1 MGAGIAQLAAAAGHP
16 VLLYDAWDG
25 AAEKGRA
32 RIAKGLEGL
41 VKRGRMT
48 EAESAAIMARIA
60 VVTNPEAFAGAA
72 LAIEAVVED
81 LEVKRKLF
89 AQLEAVMGDDAIL
102 ATNTSYLDPNA
113 IAEGNP
119 AQVVGYTTA
128 LPRDVPVV
136 AGGGP
141 EADSNRTRVEIVPLE
156 VGKAAIYRMPQVL
169 EASRGNLTVGE
180 IERDLPFLPK
190 RYFAIYDV
198 PSAKLRGEHAHRACH
213 QFLICLKG
221 ACRALLDDGEN
232 RQEVL
237 LSRPDVGL
245 YLPPMIW
252 GTQYDYT
259 RDAVLLVFASHSYDN
274 ADYIRDYETFRAAL
288 DAAR

>member
-1 MGAGIAQLAAAAGHP
+1 MTAAGPGIGPDVSHGQNVRIEAGVTIGRGTVLSDTEASPIVLHSGARIGAGAVIAAG
-16 VLLYDAWDG
+16 VEIGRGAQVRDG
-25 AAEKGRA
+25 A
-32 RIAKGLEGL
+32 
-41 VKRGRMT
+41 
-48 EAESAAIMARIA
+48 
-60 VVTNPEAFAGAA
+60 VVLNSIP
-72 LAIEAVVED
+72 
-81 LEVKRKLF
+81 
-89 AQLEAVMGDDAIL
+89 
-102 ATNTSYLDPNA
+102 PNA

-180 IERDLPFLPK
+180 IERDLPFSPK

-259 RDAVLLVFASHSYDN
+259 RDAVLLVFASHAYDN

>member
-1 MGAGIAQLAAAAGHP
+1 MTGASSGIGPDVSHGRNVRIEAGVTIGRGTVLSDTEASPIVLHSGARIGAGAVIAAG
-16 VLLYDAWDG
+16 VEIGRGAQVRDG
-25 AAEKGRA
+25 A
-32 RIAKGLEGL
+32 
-41 VKRGRMT
+41 
-48 EAESAAIMARIA
+48 
-60 VVTNPEAFAGAA
+60 VVLNSIP
-72 LAIEAVVED
+72 
-81 LEVKRKLF
+81 
-89 AQLEAVMGDDAIL
+89 
-102 ATNTSYLDPNA
+102 PNA

-128 LPRDVPVV
+128 LPLDVTVV
-136 AGGGP
+136 AGAGA

-156 VGKAAIYRMPQVL
+156 VGQAAIYRMPQVL

-180 IERDLPFLPK
+180 IERDLPFAPK

-198 PSAKLRGEHAHRACH
+198 PSAKLRGEHAHRECH

-221 ACRALLDDGEN
+221 SCRALLDDGEN
-232 RQEVL
+232 RQDVL
-237 LSRPDVGL
+237 LSRPDIGL

-259 RDAVLLVFASHSYDN
+259 RDAVLLVFASHAYDN